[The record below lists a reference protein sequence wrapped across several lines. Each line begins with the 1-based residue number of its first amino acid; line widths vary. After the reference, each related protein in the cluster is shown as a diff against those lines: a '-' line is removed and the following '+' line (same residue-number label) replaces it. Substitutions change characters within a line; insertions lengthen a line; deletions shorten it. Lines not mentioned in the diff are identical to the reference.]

1 MEQQS
6 KPGEVRQLTR
16 NFLLRTGMAPAD
28 FARRIGYH
36 YSTLNQ
42 FLLDKYHRGPGSRE
56 AAICEAVLRF
66 LGAQSEMEPETF
78 AGTLYNI
85 GNMRAMRKALRQ
97 LCERP
102 CILLCYAPPGSGKT
116 EVARALIPGLRTPEV
131 EIRRIYCRA
140 AITRRDLMRRIA
152 VACGSIADRHRAHH
166 RQLAL

>member
-1 MEQQS
+1 
-6 KPGEVRQLTR
+6 
-16 NFLLRTGMAPAD
+16 MAPAD

-85 GNMRAMRKALRQ
+85 GNMRAMRKA
-97 LCERP
+97 CASSASGPASCSATRP
-102 CILLCYAPPGSGKT
+102 QAAVKPT
-116 EVARALIPGLRTPEV
+116 WRARLFPVPHRPKWRSAAFTAARPS
-131 EIRRIYCRA
+131 RA
-140 AITRRDLMRRIA
+140 AISCAASPLPAGRSADIGIERTIANLRYDYAGRRVVLYSR
-152 VACGSIADRHRAHH
+152 
-166 RQLAL
+166 